1 MRIVAGEYRGRPL
14 KAPRGDATRPTT
26 DRVRE
31 ALMSVVASA
40 RGGFGDAVVLDAFAG
55 SGALG
60 LESLSRGAASVHFFE
75 RDGASMRTLADN
87 VKTLG
92 IETLGRG
99 ARARRLVSRSLSR
112 CPRMRVPGVPCP
124 HNRIARRLPAELAV
138 QREIEPRPECR
149 VFRAVGATNRL
160 SFGEACFER
169 PLSTRRH
176 PCSSPCSFLVPA
188 IFAAKFAT
196 FVKMPSQMGR
206 CDTLGVGIGIRL

>member
-99 ARARRLVSRSLSR
+99 ARARLHRDDVLKNPPTYANPAFDLVFLDPPYAMDPTAVADLVDALDRAGALAPDALVSYEYAKSDDSAVEGAFASLQWETVSKKHYGDTGIALFG
-112 CPRMRVPGVPCP
+112 RM
-124 HNRIARRLPAELAV
+124 HEN
-138 QREIEPRPECR
+138 
-149 VFRAVGATNRL
+149 
-160 SFGEACFER
+160 S
-169 PLSTRRH
+169 
-176 PCSSPCSFLVPA
+176 
-188 IFAAKFAT
+188 
-196 FVKMPSQMGR
+196 
-206 CDTLGVGIGIRL
+206 